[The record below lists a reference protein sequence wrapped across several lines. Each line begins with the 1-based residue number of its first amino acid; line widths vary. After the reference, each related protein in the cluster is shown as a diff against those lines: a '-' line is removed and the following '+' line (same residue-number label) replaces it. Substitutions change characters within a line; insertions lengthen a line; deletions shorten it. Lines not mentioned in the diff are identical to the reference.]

1 MAKQQATKEQEDFF
15 RKVIDDLISEGES
28 RINIAKIL
36 GISYYMMKGKYFGKH
51 KIFKEDYEKA
61 VRASEYS
68 PEEIRWANAEQRKEF
83 FETVEALSN
92 IGFKKHYLSERLG
105 ICKTVFTTYKERDT
119 KISRKMYL
127 DLMELRDELTVQ
139 TGVATLDSVMVE
151 YLILFGYSSESL
163 AKELGITVKQLRKIR
178 TETGTTSLR
187 VHNKLY
193 ELYSRTLKPM
203 K

>member
-1 MAKQQATKEQEDFF
+1 M
-15 RKVIDDLISEGES
+15 
-28 RINIAKIL
+28 
-36 GISYYMMKGKYFGKH
+36 
-51 KIFKEDYEKA
+51 
-61 VRASEYS
+61 YS
-68 PEEIRWANAEQRKEF
+68 
-83 FETVEALSN
+83 
-92 IGFKKHYLSERLG
+92 
-105 ICKTVFTTYKERDT
+105 
-119 KISRKMYL
+119 
-127 DLMELRDELTVQ
+127 DLMELRNELTVQ

-151 YLILFGYSSESL
+151 YLILSGHSSESL